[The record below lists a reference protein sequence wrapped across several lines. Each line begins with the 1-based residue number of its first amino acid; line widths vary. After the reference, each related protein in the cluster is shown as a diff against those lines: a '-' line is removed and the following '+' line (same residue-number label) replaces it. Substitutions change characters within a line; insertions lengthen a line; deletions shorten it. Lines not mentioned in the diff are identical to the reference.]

1 MKKLIL
7 IILCIFLSV
16 FNGTSQCNN
25 GTNYYPS
32 TIFTPT
38 DNTWGSATSW
48 NYAGEVIRVNIIS
61 GDDYEFSTCSG
72 YGGVNA
78 SYDTQ
83 LTLIDESGVV
93 VGFNDD
99 FTGCSGYTS
108 YIKWTATYTGVLY
121 VHLNQYNCASNST
134 STEVM
139 IYKTP
144 APTGGG
150 GGTTNPNEVTIG
162 DPNSALDDGRVPTYG
177 YYEYSWS
184 AALYT
189 ANELGNVPLNIEK
202 ISWNVTNGNAATM
215 TNQEIWMAMSIDEV
229 FLDGTMPEDGVG
241 PWTDWKKV
249 YDGTI
254 DFTPGWNEIP
264 LQGLYGYDGVKNL
277 LVKVV
282 NNHGSWT
289 SSYPEFQ
296 YTTKSN
302 SVVYN
307 YDDGVFPGPVG
318 YTNSIRPNTMFGFQ
332 GSGTAL
338 PIDLVS
344 FTGEM
349 IDNNVELEWVVASQV
364 NNEYFKIEKSLNCEQ
379 WEEVSR
385 IPGAGNSNTQM
396 NYKIYDEKPYDGI
409 SYYRLS
415 QTDYDGESETFSPI
429 SIIYNKPI
437 TLSINPN
444 PVKEILHLYLE
455 ETLRGSTNLTIFN
468 TKGQKIYKK
477 SFIGDYKIIHL
488 NVNDFKKGYYL
499 LEIDHNQRKGNLKFL
514 KK

>member
-1 MKKLIL
+1 
-7 IILCIFLSV
+7 
-16 FNGTSQCNN
+16 
-25 GTNYYPS
+25 
-32 TIFTPT
+32 
-38 DNTWGSATSW
+38 
-48 NYAGEVIRVNIIS
+48 
-61 GDDYEFSTCSG
+61 
-72 YGGVNA
+72 
-78 SYDTQ
+78 
-83 LTLIDESGVV
+83 
-93 VGFNDD
+93 
-99 FTGCSGYTS
+99 
-108 YIKWTATYTGVLY
+108 
-121 VHLNQYNCASNST
+121 
-134 STEVM
+134 
-139 IYKTP
+139 
-144 APTGGG
+144 
-150 GGTTNPNEVTIG
+150 
-162 DPNSALDDGRVPTYG
+162 
-177 YYEYSWS
+177 
-184 AALYT
+184 
-189 ANELGNVPLNIEK
+189 
-202 ISWNVTNGNAATM
+202 M

-254 DFTPGWNEIP
+254 DFTPGWNEII
-264 LQGLYGYDGVKNL
+264 LQGLFGYDGVKNL

-332 GSGTAL
+332 GNGTAL

-349 IDNNVELEWVVASQV
+349 IDNNVELEWVVASQI
-364 NNEYFKIEKSLNCEQ
+364 NNDYYKVEKSLNCEQ
-379 WEEVSR
+379 WEEVAR

-396 NYKIYDEKPYDGI
+396 DYKIYDEKPYNGV

-415 QTDYDGESETFSPI
+415 QTDYDGGSETFSPI
-429 SIIYNKPI
+429 SIVYNKPI

-455 ETLRGSTNLTIFN
+455 ETLRGSTHLTIFN

-477 SFIGDYKIIHL
+477 AFIGDYKVINL
-488 NVNDFKKGYYL
+488 NVEGFKKGYYL
-499 LEIDHNQRKGNLKFL
+499 LEIDHDQRKGNLKFL